1 MTPPSAAPSPL
12 SRLARGLDAMR
23 RRLER
28 RRVLGAA
35 IPLLS
40 AAATLVLLLVVAD
53 AWLPGGVPGRMLPLL
68 FAVGNGVLL
77 VTGATWVVRCGTRR
91 CGALHAARVVER
103 AVGERH
109 NAVIN
114 AVSLWR
120 SQGET
125 GLTRALAAQAEP
137 CLRVAGGPTEL
148 RLPRSSA
155 GGRWLLPVAGAWLAY
170 VALAPKSV
178 LDSLARL
185 IGLDRPPPTL
195 VQIQRVRPAADDPVH
210 ARQALTFEFAIRGG
224 PVGAVELRIAPVD
237 AGAAV
242 APRQFALSR
251 ARRDGIESR
260 WSTLLA
266 PHEVIGDLRYE
277 CRAGDGRCEGVV
289 RVLPQP
295 AVAAWNILLSPPK
308 HIGVPPTRVDAPDL
322 LVWPGTDAEITFQA
336 NTQVADPVL
345 VLQEP
350 AEYRVRMAVPVDS
363 PRQASAAVRLLRP
376 GRYRV
381 EFTDATGMRCDPS
394 PWHTIAIRED
404 AAPRV
409 RRVEPVGTDDID
421 VDECPSL
428 LAEADDDLALT
439 EIALVVAG
447 RGGAAQQRVPIPFS
461 AGRSAQVAQ
470 ATSAVTVAPG
480 ESVRAWFEARDNC
493 EDADGRPAPQ
503 LGRSDEFRLTRK
515 LTPTDAS
522 VPQSDAE
529 QSGRESSD
537 SGNDAA
543 DGAGEAGNP
552 EGVPAGS
559 DARGSA
565 GPASGTAGNVDG
577 RDGTGEGGAP
587 EASDRAGPTGDAKSA
602 DEEFMERHGE
612 SLRRMAQAIS
622 ERGTRAGAQGDGAE
636 SDAGAVAGGGR
647 PPDGSAQTRHA
658 GHGEPRRENDQPGT
672 PPGSANSNGSAHAG
686 GSTAPNVA
694 PPRPPDG
701 AGQREGD
708 RVTPGERERD
718 HADGQPVRA
727 PDEAQNPAGAEER
740 ADGDQPPGGAET
752 PPGGH
757 ARPADGGGQPRDGA
771 RAGAQSPRSAAGS
784 ESSEPGERA
793 SDAAQPDD
801 ARQGDA
807 SGPGASSAGAGKA
820 PAAPAEAPAA
830 RDARSGAA
838 SSPHATEPTQPP
850 TAERRTSTRAH
861 VPAGDARG
869 GDAQPRGAGTSSA
882 PKGSRGTVESSAARH
897 DGAPEGD
904 DSGATSG
911 SDAPP
916 ATPQGQ
922 GSKRPGDARRA
933 TASGGAGASGANRGE
948 AEGRDPAPGSARQ
961 GGPAAEPAG
970 ETPETSVGPRAA
982 GPIDTP
988 GRPELLDTLNR
999 LKRLGYVPADLAERA
1014 GWSPAQRSAFVRD
1027 LKRVIDAERGTA
1039 APAGGAIT
1047 REAPPSRA
1055 SREAEPG
1062 AGVARSRAQSV
1073 APRTAGRDDVRPIA
1087 PPSDQRVSPELRR
1100 VLDGYYRSMAQ
1111 RRPQPP

>member
-1 MTPPSAAPSPL
+1 MTPPRAAPSPL
-12 SRLARGLDAMR
+12 SRLALGLDAMR

-28 RRVLGAA
+28 RRVRGAA

-53 AWLPGGVPGRMLPLL
+53 AWLPGGVPGRMLPVL
-68 FAVGNGVLL
+68 FAVGNGALL
-77 VTGATWVVRCGTRR
+77 VTGAVWVVRCGTRR

-155 GGRWLLPVAGAWLAY
+155 GVRWLLPVAGAWLAY
-170 VALAPKSV
+170 VTLAPKSV

-185 IGLDRPPPTL
+185 VGLDRPPPTL

-224 PVGAVELRIAPVD
+224 PVEAVKLTIAPVD

-251 ARRDGIESR
+251 ARRDGVESR
-260 WSTLLA
+260 WSALLA
-266 PHEVIGDLRYE
+266 PHEVTGDLRYE

-295 AVAAWNILLSPPK
+295 AVVEWNILLSPPK
-308 HIGVPPTRVDAPDL
+308 HVGVPPTRVDAPDL
-322 LVWPGTDAEITFQA
+322 LVWPGTDAEISFQA
-336 NTQVADPVL
+336 NTQIADPVL

-363 PRQASAAVRLLRP
+363 LRQASAAVRLLRP

-404 AAPRV
+404 AVPRV
-409 RRVEPVGTDDID
+409 RRVEPVGTDVID

-428 LAEADDDLALT
+428 SAEAEDDLALT

-447 RGGAAQQRVPIPFS
+447 RADAVEQRVPIPFS
-461 AGRSAQVAQ
+461 AGRIAQVAQ

-480 ESVRAWFEARDNC
+480 ESVRAWFEARDTR

-503 LGRSDEFRLTRK
+503 VGRSDEFRLTRK
-515 LTPTDAS
+515 RTPTDAS

-543 DGAGEAGNP
+543 AGAGDADRP

-559 DARGSA
+559 DARGPTE
-565 GPASGTAGNVDG
+565 PASDASGNVDR

-587 EASDRAGPTGDAKSA
+587 KASDRAGPTGEATSA

-622 ERGTRAGAQGDGAE
+622 ERGTRAGAQGDGPK
-636 SDAGAVAGGGR
+636 SDVGDVAGGGR

-658 GHGEPRRENDQPGT
+658 GHGEPRRGNDQPAT

-686 GSTAPNVA
+686 GSAGSDVA
-694 PPRPPDG
+694 RPRPADD
-701 AGQREGD
+701 AGSRGGD
-708 RVTPGERERD
+708 RITSGERERD
-718 HADGQPVRA
+718 HADGRPVRA
-727 PDEAQNPAGAEER
+727 PGEAQKPTGAEAR
-740 ADGDQPPGGAET
+740 ADGVPPDGAE
-752 PPGGH
+752 PPPRGDAG
-757 ARPADGGGQPRDGA
+757 PAGRGGQPRDGA
-771 RAGAQSPRSAAGS
+771 DAGAQSPHSAAGS

-793 SDAAQPDD
+793 SDAAPPDD

-807 SGPGASSAGAGKA
+807 SGPGASSVGAGQAPSA
-820 PAAPAEAPAA
+820 PAGAPAA
-830 RDARSGAA
+830 RDAHSGSA
-838 SSPHATEPTQPP
+838 SSPQSTGPTGPP
-850 TAERRTSTRAH
+850 AADRRTSPRAD
-861 VPAGDARG
+861 VPGGART
-869 GDAQPRGAGTSSA
+869 GDAQPRGAGPPSA
-882 PKGSRGTVESSAARH
+882 PQGSRGTVESSAAQH
-897 DGAPEGD
+897 DGTPESG

-922 GSKRPGDARRA
+922 GSQRTGDPGRA
-933 TASGGAGASGANRGE
+933 TASGGAEESGTNRGE
-948 AEGRDPAPGSARQ
+948 AEGRDPAPGSSRQ
-961 GGPAAEPAG
+961 GGPAAEPAS
-970 ETPETSVGPRAA
+970 EPPETSIGPRAV
-982 GPIDTP
+982 GPIDAS
-988 GRPELLDTLNR
+988 GRPELRDTLNL
-999 LKRLGYVPADLAERA
+999 LKRLGDVPADLAERA
-1014 GWSPAQRSAFVRD
+1014 GWSPAQRAAFVRD

-1039 APAGGAIT
+1039 APGGGAIT

-1062 AGVARSRAQSV
+1062 AGVARPRAQPV
-1073 APRTAGRDDVRPIA
+1073 APRSAGSDDVRPIA